1 MASIR
6 IPTPL
11 RPYTAGQEH
20 VAVNGT
26 TVGEA
31 LKHLISTHPALEHH
45 LFNEGDLRSFVNV
58 FVGEEDI
65 RTLNGVETP
74 ISADT
79 KLLIIPSIAGGAAE
93 NYTESRGGT
102 LQ

>member
-11 RPYTAGQEH
+11 RPYTSGQEH
-20 VAVNGT
+20 VTVDGT

-31 LKHLISTHPALEHH
+31 LKHLITTHPELEHH

-58 FVGEEDI
+58 FVGDEDI
-65 RTLNGVETP
+65 RYLNGVETP
-74 ISADT
+74 IHPDT
-79 KLLIIPSIAGGAAE
+79 KLLIIPSIAGGASE
-93 NYTESRGGT
+93 SYTE
-102 LQ
+102 